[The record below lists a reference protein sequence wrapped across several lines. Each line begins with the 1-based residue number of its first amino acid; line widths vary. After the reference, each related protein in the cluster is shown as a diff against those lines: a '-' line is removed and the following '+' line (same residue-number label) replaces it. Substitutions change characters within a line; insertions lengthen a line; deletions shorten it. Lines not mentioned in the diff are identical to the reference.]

1 MATCT
6 PIYGIPVVE
15 GSDRPCDVGSAICNI
30 ATEVEV
36 ELDRLEDLQD
46 RTADT
51 VPMLKVVATIPIV
64 NVADGTSHTFP
75 LNFDTVV
82 VDTDNMFNSGF
93 PSDITF
99 NRAGVWLMNCN
110 IWTHSTGAGGLQ
122 LSAGISIIV
131 PPGLTGFGSSTAQSS
146 TQSFPSP
153 LDIYSNGS
161 VTFPVLAP
169 TVGFVQVSFFPNGTD
184 TVTQFYADASFAWL
198 GDV

>member
-1 MATCT
+1 MTTCT
-6 PIYGIPVVE
+6 PIYQIPVVE
-15 GSDRPCDVGSAICNI
+15 GSDRPCDVGETICAI
-30 ATEVEV
+30 ATEVET
-36 ELDRLEDLQD
+36 ELERFADLQA

-51 VPMLKVVATIPIV
+51 IPMLKVASTIPIL
-64 NVADGTSHTFP
+64 NVSDGTSHTFP
-75 LNFDTVV
+75 LPFDTVV
-82 VDTDNMFNSGF
+82 VDTDGMFNSGF

-110 IWTHSTGAGGLQ
+110 VWTHSTGAGGLQ
-122 LSAGISIIV
+122 LSATINIIV
-131 PPGLTGFGSSTAQSS
+131 PPGLTGFGSTVAQSTS
-146 TQSFPSP
+146 QTFPSP

-184 TVTQFYADASFAWL
+184 TITQFYADASFAWL